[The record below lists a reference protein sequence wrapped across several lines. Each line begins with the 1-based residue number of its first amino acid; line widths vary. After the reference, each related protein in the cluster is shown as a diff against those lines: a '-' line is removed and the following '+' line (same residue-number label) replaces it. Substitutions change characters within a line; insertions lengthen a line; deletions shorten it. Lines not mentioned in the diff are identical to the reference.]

1 MANSDAAASPSFARS
16 TWIRLLVLT
25 LAALIVLFPLF
36 VVVLASFWPPGAAI
50 AHWTPPTIWTLASYR
65 EAWERGDFWL
75 AFANST
81 IVAVAVTA
89 LQLFTSALAGYGLA
103 RLQFPGRR
111 ALLAIALATLVIPF
125 QVLVIPL
132 FLILKAGH
140 LINTYGALILP
151 TAASGFGILL
161 MRQTFLTL
169 PLELEE
175 AAALDGANR
184 WQILTQI
191 LLPLTRPAWI
201 TLGLFAFIGEWNDL
215 FKALVF
221 TTRPNLKTVQL
232 SLASLQEQFTNNW
245 PVMMA
250 AIILSSLPILMLFLW
265 GQRFLVRGVATT
277 GIRG

>member
-50 AHWTPPTIWTLASYR
+50 AHWTPPTGWTLASYR